1 MTETYYFIAASK
13 AFIESEPLDEVL
25 EERKRNYAERGKPI
39 DFFYVERPAFL
50 SAPEFD
56 GVRARIDAPAIA
68 IVSSDPKAIRWLKLR
83 LEFVEMG
90 EFVAPSDTIP
100 DPLASLLE

>member
-1 MTETYYFIAASK
+1 MTETYYFIAASQ

-25 EERKRNYAERGKPI
+25 EERQRNYAERGKPI

-50 SAPEFD
+50 AAPEFEE
-56 GVRARIDAPAIA
+56 VRARIDSPAIA
-68 IVSSDPKAIRWLKLR
+68 IVSVDPKVIRWLKLR

-90 EFVAPSDTIP
+90 EFSAPSNTIP
-100 DPLASLLE
+100 EPLASLPA